1 MVHSTK
7 PSLLRRL
14 GALVAAA
21 AMLVVLP
28 AGVSTASAASDDAD
42 MLTVTMTRTDTLGDE
57 VYVGDTLTYSF
68 TNTNNTSSA
77 FTAFPAESNLSGVL
91 TTGTPNCR
99 YENLAGGA
107 SYPCSTASH
116 TITADDLTAGSFT
129 PRTVWK
135 ATSDRGGTQVLQDN
149 IVSTGDTVTVKEG
162 KRPDPATI
170 PTDRADGE
178 AVRLATARQNL
189 GTECYRIPALAERP
203 TAGSSPHSTSV
214 PIRRWP
220 TAAASSAGMPRSRT
234 PSCSASPRMAASR
247 GRRSNMSRRARTPR
261 NATAIP
267 THPMWS
273 IRRPAR
279 SSCSSFT
286 RITRLRRLS
295 AWRR

>member
-1 MVHSTK
+1 MVRSTK

-42 MLTVTMTRTDTLGDE
+42 MLTVAMTRTDTLGDE

-135 ATSDRGGTQVLQDN
+135 AASDRGGTQVLQDN

-189 GTECYRIPALAERP
+189 GTECYRIPALAEAPNGWILAAFDQRP
-203 TAGSSPHSTSV
+203 NTAMANGSGVKCWDAPQPNSIVQRISKDGGKSWT
-214 PIRRWP
+214 PIQYV
-220 TAAASSAGMPRSRT
+220 AQGK
-234 PSCSASPRMAASR
+234 
-247 GRRSNMSRRARTPR
+247 
-261 NATAIP
+261 NAP
-267 THPMWS
+267 D
-273 IRRPAR
+273 R
-279 SSCSSFT
+279 
-286 RITRLRRLS
+286 
-295 AWRR
+295 

>member
-1 MVHSTK
+1 MVRSTK

-42 MLTVTMTRTDTLGDE
+42 MLTVTMTRTDALGDE

-116 TITADDLTAGSFT
+116 TITAD
-129 PRTVWK
+129 
-135 ATSDRGGTQVLQDN
+135 
-149 IVSTGDTVTVKEG
+149 VS
-162 KRPDPATI
+162 RPA
-170 PTDRADGE
+170 
-178 AVRLATARQNL
+178 
-189 GTECYRIPALAERP
+189 
-203 TAGSSPHSTSV
+203 
-214 PIRRWP
+214 
-220 TAAASSAGMPRSRT
+220 
-234 PSCSASPRMAASR
+234 ASPRVPC
-247 GRRSNMSRRARTPR
+247 GRPPLTEGALRCCKTTSSPP
-261 NATAIP
+261 AIP
-267 THPMWS
+267 SP
-273 IRRPAR
+273 
-279 SSCSSFT
+279 
-286 RITRLRRLS
+286 
-295 AWRR
+295 

>member
-1 MVHSTK
+1 MVRSTK
-7 PSLLRRL
+7 PSLLRRF

-42 MLTVTMTRTDTLGDE
+42 MLTVTMTRTDALGDE

-162 KRPDPATI
+162 KRPDPAYIEKVLRDLSLWDKKDTQI
-170 PTDRADGE
+170 
-178 AVRLATARQNL
+178 
-189 GTECYRIPALAERP
+189 
-203 TAGSSPHSTSV
+203 
-214 PIRRWP
+214 
-220 TAAASSAGMPRSRT
+220 
-234 PSCSASPRMAASR
+234 
-247 GRRSNMSRRARTPR
+247 
-261 NATAIP
+261 
-267 THPMWS
+267 
-273 IRRPAR
+273 
-279 SSCSSFT
+279 
-286 RITRLRRLS
+286 RRLS
-295 AWRR
+295 SNGSFGFQKVTYLIDAHRAFEHVLVIADGDQITDTNGEILAELTRPAPGVTYVGNGRPRGPKKKEASPMS

>member
-1 MVHSTK
+1 MVRSTK
-7 PSLLRRL
+7 PSLLRRF

-42 MLTVTMTRTDTLGDE
+42 MLTVTMTRTDALGDE

-135 ATSDRGGTQVLQDN
+135 ATSDRGGTQVLQD
-149 IVSTGDTVTVKEG
+149 T
-162 KRPDPATI
+162 
-170 PTDRADGE
+170 
-178 AVRLATARQNL
+178 
-189 GTECYRIPALAERP
+189 
-203 TAGSSPHSTSV
+203 SSP
-214 PIRRWP
+214 P
-220 TAAASSAGMPRSRT
+220 
-234 PSCSASPRMAASR
+234 
-247 GRRSNMSRRARTPR
+247 
-261 NATAIP
+261 AIP
-267 THPMWS
+267 SP
-273 IRRPAR
+273 
-279 SSCSSFT
+279 
-286 RITRLRRLS
+286 
-295 AWRR
+295 

>member
-135 ATSDRGGTQVLQDN
+135 ATSDRGTLRCCK
-149 IVSTGDTVTVKEG
+149 TT
-162 KRPDPATI
+162 
-170 PTDRADGE
+170 
-178 AVRLATARQNL
+178 
-189 GTECYRIPALAERP
+189 
-203 TAGSSPHSTSV
+203 SSP
-214 PIRRWP
+214 P
-220 TAAASSAGMPRSRT
+220 
-234 PSCSASPRMAASR
+234 
-247 GRRSNMSRRARTPR
+247 
-261 NATAIP
+261 AIP
-267 THPMWS
+267 SP
-273 IRRPAR
+273 
-279 SSCSSFT
+279 
-286 RITRLRRLS
+286 
-295 AWRR
+295 